1 MATNIEQALHRF
13 RVGTDADDA
22 QRRREVSALRFQV
35 PALAWPDDVKE
46 QRKPQIVGGVALP
59 QRPML
64 SIPSLDQPIQLT
76 LNAERAAKLGIHI
89 HPISEEADDETADV
103 IQGLYRRIEVDSR
116 ASLARTWAYER
127 AVKCGRGYYRVLTEP
142 DPDAGSP
149 FDQKIS
155 IKRIL
160 QQASVVLDPFA
171 QEADGSDGEWAFL
184 VQDMPWDT
192 YIRRYPKSQMAA
204 FDADEFSLVG
214 VQTPEWVT
222 GEADSAGR
230 AVRVAEYYRLEYATR
245 RRVLLDDGSDAFDD
259 EVPEG
264 RIIREGDGSRSVE
277 EQVPTLWWSTINAV
291 EELAPAQTLD
301 GRYIP
306 IIPVIGRELI
316 PFEAQRRWVGII
328 EPNIDAARLL
338 NYSASSAV
346 ELASL
351 ESKAPY
357 LMVEGQEEGHEQEF
371 QLANVRNFPYL
382 RYKNVSL
389 NGTPAPPPQRT
400 QVDTSRLGPSMVLL
414 QQAREFIHQGTGA
427 FESALGQQSQTAR
440 SGRSVLALQQQYEQG
455 SSHFLDN
462 LAEIS
467 LTYEATVVLDLIP
480 TIYDRPGRVARIL
493 DQEDETQTVLLNAP
507 FMRDPRTLRPRQ
519 VPAPGMGAGLPP
531 GLPPGAGPLVGPP
544 VPSPQG
550 MPSPPRLGGPPMGPP
565 PMGPPPMGPPPMGG
579 AQMGPPQMGP
589 PQAGGPSSP
598 ETWNY
603 DLRKGRY
610 GVVVTIG
617 RSFKSRALEGAD
629 EMAQLF
635 QANPSLFPILGDLYL
650 KFRDFPGHNE
660 AAARVK
666 KLLPPPLQEQ
676 DGQPD
681 AQQLQ
686 QQLQQQ
692 GEMLQQLTQALD
704 AKTREI
710 ETDAVKERAT
720 TAREQQRLAA
730 DAQREQSDLQARMD
744 MERMKNETQLA
755 IAQMKIQAG
764 EAKAV
769 FEATTKRVG
778 TESQWQ
784 YDEEMKAQ
792 QQRADTDLAVLK
804 GAMQG
809 ATPGGPAVTSAP
821 VIPPPEEEGYGP
833 GV

>member
-1 MATNIEQALHRF
+1 MATDIAQALDRF
-13 RVGTDADDA
+13 RLGVDADNE

-89 HPISEEADDETADV
+89 HPISEEADDETAEV

-116 ASLARTWAYER
+116 ASLARTWAFER

-149 FDQKIS
+149 FDQKIV

-171 QEADGSDGEWAFL
+171 QEADGSDGQWAFL

-192 YIRRYPKSQMAA
+192 YIRKYPKSEMAA

-222 GEADSAGR
+222 GEADAAGR
-230 AVRVAEYYRLEYATR
+230 AVRVAEYYRLEYTTR

-264 RIIREGDGSRSVE
+264 RTVREGDGARAVE
-277 EQVPTLWWSTINAV
+277 EPIPTLWWSTINAV

-328 EPNIDAARLL
+328 EPNEDAARLL

-382 RYKNVSL
+382 RYRNVSL

-427 FESALGQQSQTAR
+427 FESALGQQSQMAR
-440 SGRSVLALQQQYEQG
+440 SGRSVLALQQQYDQG

-467 LTYEATVVLDLIP
+467 LTYEAKVILDLIP
-480 TIYDRPGRVARIL
+480 QIYDRPGRVARIL
-493 DQEDETQTVLLNAP
+493 DQEDDTQTVLLNAP
-507 FMRDPRTLRPRQ
+507 FTRDPRTQRPRVVRPPAGMPTGPVGAPLRPSDLGSG
-519 VPAPGMGAGLPP
+519 PGGGMA
-531 GLPPGAGPLVGPP
+531 VGGGP
-544 VPSPQG
+544 VPPAGAPAFPQG
-550 MPSPPRLGGPPMGPP
+550 SPPPPLGAGPP
-565 PMGPPPMGPPPMGG
+565 PMGPPSLGPPPMG
-579 AQMGPPQMGP
+579 APPP
-589 PQAGGPSSP
+589 GGPSP
-598 ETWNY
+598 ETWHY

-629 EMAQLF
+629 EMGQLF
-635 QANPSLFPILGDLYL
+635 QANPALFPILGDLYL

-676 DGQPD
+676 TGQPD
-681 AQQLQ
+681 VQQLQ
-686 QQLQQQ
+686 MQLQQQ
-692 GEMLQQLTQALD
+692 GEMLTQLTQALD

-710 ETDAVKERAT
+710 ETDAVKERAVT
-720 TAREQQRLAA
+720 EREQQRLLS
-730 DAQREQSDLQARMD
+730 DAQREQVDLQMRMD

-755 IAQMKIQAG
+755 IAQMKIQAD

-784 YDEEMKAQ
+784 YDDERQSQ
-792 QQRADTDLAVLK
+792 QQRATAELALLK
-804 GAMQG
+804 GALQT
-809 ATPGGPAVTSAP
+809 APTPTADVVNTPN
-821 VIPPPEEEGYGP
+821 EDGYGP
-833 GV
+833 GVV

>member
-1 MATNIEQALHRF
+1 MATDITQALDRF
-13 RVGTDADDA
+13 RVGTDADKE

-46 QRKPQIVGGVALP
+46 QRKPQVVGGVALP

-89 HPISEEADDETADV
+89 HPISEEADDETAEV

-116 ASLARTWAYER
+116 ASLARTWAFER

-149 FDQKIS
+149 FDQKIT

-171 QEADGSDGEWAFL
+171 QEADGSDGQWAFL

-192 YIRRYPKSQMAA
+192 YIRKYPESEMAA

-259 EVPEG
+259 EIPDG
-264 RIIREGDGSRSVE
+264 RTAREGDGARAME

-328 EPNIDAARLL
+328 EPNADAARLL

-440 SGRSVLALQQQYEQG
+440 SGRSVLALQQQYDQG

-467 LTYEATVVLDLIP
+467 LTYEAKVVLDLIP

-507 FMRDPRTLRPRQ
+507 FMRDPRTQRPRQ
-519 VPAPGMGAGLPP
+519 VPGPPPGMGVGP
-531 GLPPGAGPLVGPP
+531 PPGAPPGPGPLAGPP
-544 VPSPQG
+544 MLSQG
-550 MPSPPRLGGPPMGPP
+550 MPPPPGLGGPPMGPP
-565 PMGPPPMGPPPMGG
+565 
-579 AQMGPPQMGP
+579 MGPPQMGP
-589 PQAGGPSSP
+589 PMGPSSP
-598 ETWNY
+598 ETWEY

-629 EMAQLF
+629 EMGQLF

-666 KLLPPPLQEQ
+666 KLLPPPLQET

-720 TAREQQRLAA
+720 TEREQQRLMA
-730 DAQREQSDLQARMD
+730 DAQREQADLQARMD

-792 QQRADTDLAVLK
+792 QQRADTDLVVLK

-809 ATPGGPAVTSAP
+809 AAAGAPATTTVS
-821 VIPPPEEEGYGP
+821 VISPPEEEEGYGH

>member
-1 MATNIEQALHRF
+1 MARTDIQQALDRF
-13 RVGTDADDA
+13 RVGTDADAA

-64 SIPSLDQPIQLT
+64 SIPSLDAPIQLT

-89 HPISEEADDETADV
+89 HPISETADDETAEV

-116 ASLARTWAYER
+116 ASLARTWAFER

-149 FDQKIS
+149 FDQKIT

-171 QEADGSDGEWAFL
+171 QEPDGSDGQWAFL

-192 YIRRYPKSQMAA
+192 YIRKYPDSEMAA

-214 VQTPEWVT
+214 VQPPEWVT
-222 GEADSAGR
+222 GEAASAGR

-259 EVPEG
+259 EIPDG
-264 RIIREGDGSRSVE
+264 RTARAGDGARAME

-328 EPNIDAARLL
+328 EPNEDAARLL

-427 FESALGQQSQTAR
+427 FESALGQESQMAR

-467 LTYEATVVLDLIP
+467 LTYEAKVILDLIP

-507 FMRDPRTLRPRQ
+507 FMRDPRTQRPRR
-519 VPAPGMGAGLPP
+519 VLGPPPGMGVGPPP
-531 GLPPGAGPLVGPP
+531 GPPPGAGPLAGPP
-544 VPSPQG
+544 MLPQG
-550 MPSPPRLGGPPMGPP
+550 MPPPPGLGGPPMGPPMGPP
-565 PMGPPPMGPPPMGG
+565 PMGPPMGPPPM
-579 AQMGPPQMGP
+579 
-589 PQAGGPSSP
+589 GPSSP
-598 ETWNY
+598 ETWEY

-629 EMAQLF
+629 EMGQLF

-720 TAREQQRLAA
+720 TEREQQRLMA
-730 DAQREQSDLQARMD
+730 DAQREQADLQARMD

-784 YDEEMKAQ
+784 YDEEMKVQ
-792 QQRADTDLAVLK
+792 QQRADTELAVLK

-809 ATPGGPAVTSAP
+809 AAAGAPASTTVS
-821 VIPPPEEEGYGP
+821 VISPPEEEEGYGH

>member
-1 MATNIEQALHRF
+1 MATNIEQALDRF

-89 HPISEEADDETADV
+89 HPISEAADDETAEV

-116 ASLARTWAYER
+116 ASLARTWAFER
-127 AVKCGRGYYRVLTEP
+127 AVKCGRGYYRVLTEA

-149 FDQKIS
+149 FDQKIT

-171 QEADGSDGEWAFL
+171 QEPDGSDGQWAFL

-192 YIRRYPKSQMAA
+192 YIRKYPKSQMAA
-204 FDADEFSLVG
+204 FDEDELSLVG

-230 AVRVAEYYRLEYATR
+230 AVRVAEYYRLEYAAR

-259 EVPEG
+259 EIPEG
-264 RIIREGDGSRSVE
+264 RTVREGDGARAVE

-291 EELAPAQTLD
+291 EELAPAQTLN

-328 EPNIDAARLL
+328 EPNEDAARLL

-462 LAEIS
+462 LADIS
-467 LTYEATVVLDLIP
+467 LTYEAKVILDLIP
-480 TIYDRPGRVARIL
+480 QIYDRPGRVARIL

-507 FMRDPRTLRPRQ
+507 FMRDPQTQRPRRM
-519 VPAPGMGAGLPP
+519 PTLGPEMGPPPGPPGAFPSAGPPVLPP
-531 GLPPGAGPLVGPP
+531 GMPPPPLGPGTPPMGPP
-544 VPSPQG
+544 MG
-550 MPSPPRLGGPPMGPP
+550 GPPMGGPPMGPP
-565 PMGPPPMGPPPMGG
+565 MGGPP
-579 AQMGPPQMGP
+579 
-589 PQAGGPSSP
+589 SP

-610 GVVVTIG
+610 GVVVTVG

-629 EMAQLF
+629 EMGQLF

-650 KFRDFPGHNE
+650 KFRDCPGHNE

-686 QQLQQQ
+686 MQLQQQ
-692 GEMLQQLTQALD
+692 GEVLQQLTQALD

-710 ETDAVKERAT
+710 ETDAVKEQAV
-720 TAREQQRLAA
+720 TAREQQRLMA
-730 DAQREQSDLQARMD
+730 DAQREQADLQARMD

-784 YDEEMKAQ
+784 YDEEMQAQ
-792 QQRADTDLAVLK
+792 QRRADTELAVLK
-804 GAMQG
+804 GAM
-809 ATPGGPAVTSAP
+809 ASAP
-821 VIPPPEEEGYGP
+821 TAPTTVSVVRTGEIPGPPREETGEEPGYG
-833 GV
+833 V

>member
-1 MATNIEQALHRF
+1 MATDIQQALERF
-13 RVGTDADDA
+13 RVGVDADEA

-76 LNAERAAKLGIHI
+76 LNAERAARLGVQI
-89 HPISEEADDETADV
+89 HPVSEDADDDTAEV
-103 IQGLYRRIEVDSR
+103 IQGLYRRIEVESR
-116 ASLARTWAYER
+116 AGLARSWAFER
-127 AVKCGRGYYRVLTEP
+127 AVKCGRGFYRILTEP
-142 DPDAGSP
+142 DPDSGSP
-149 FDQKIS
+149 FDQKIT

-171 QEADGSDGEWAFL
+171 QEADGSDGQWAFL
-184 VQDMPWDT
+184 VNDMPWEA
-192 YIRRYPKSQMAA
+192 YIRKYPHSQMAA
-204 FDADEFSLVG
+204 FDDDEFSLVG
-214 VQTPEWVT
+214 MKTPNWIT

-245 RRVLLDDGSDAFDD
+245 RRVLLDDGTDAFDD

-264 RIIREGDGSRSVE
+264 RTIRDGDEARALE
-277 EQVPTLWWSTINAV
+277 ESVPTLWWSTINAV

-306 IIPVIGRELI
+306 IIPVVGRELI

-328 EPNIDAARLL
+328 EPNEDAARLL

-427 FESALGQQSQTAR
+427 FESALGQQTPSAK
-440 SGRSVLALQQQYEQG
+440 SGRAVLALQQQHEQG

-467 LTYEATVVLDLIP
+467 LTYEAKVILDLLP
-480 TIYDRPGRVARIL
+480 RIYDRPGRVARIL
-493 DQEDETQTVLLNAP
+493 DKEDSARTVLLNAP
-507 FMRDPRTLRPRQ
+507 FTVDPRTQRPRP
-519 VPAPGMGAGLPP
+519 VGPGGPMGGP
-531 GLPPGAGPLVGPP
+531 LPPGASLTPLQG
-544 VPSPQG
+544 VPSP
-550 MPSPPRLGGPPMGPP
+550 PSGVGAPPMGAPPMGPP
-565 PMGPPPMGPPPMGG
+565 MGSPMGPPMGMPPTPPPS
-579 AQMGPPQMGP
+579 A
-589 PQAGGPSSP
+589 P
-598 ETWNY
+598 EVLYY
-603 DLRKGRY
+603 DLSKGRY
-610 GVVVTIG
+610 GVVVTVG
-617 RSFKSRALEGAD
+617 RSYKSRALEGAD

-650 KFRDFPGHNE
+650 KFRDFPGHLE
-660 AAARVK
+660 ASERMK
-666 KLLPPPLQEQ
+666 KLLPPPLQEP

-681 AQQLQ
+681 PQQLQ
-686 QQLQQQ
+686 LQLQQQ
-692 GEMLQQLTQALD
+692 GQMLQQLTQALD
-704 AKTREI
+704 AKTREV
-710 ETDAVKERAT
+710 ETDAVKEQAVT
-720 TAREQQRLAA
+720 QREQQRLMA
-730 DAQREQSDLQARMD
+730 DAQREQADLQARMD

-755 IAQMKIQAG
+755 IAQMKIQAN

-769 FEATTKRVG
+769 FDATTKRVG
-778 TESQWQ
+778 TQSQWQ

-792 QQRADTDLAVLK
+792 QQRADRELAMLK
-804 GAMQG
+804 GAMK
-809 ATPGGPAVTSAP
+809 AAPSASTTMAVLST
-821 VIPPPEEEGYGP
+821 PEEEEPGYGP

>member
-1 MATNIEQALHRF
+1 MAMTDIQQALDRF
-13 RVGTDADDA
+13 RVGVDADNE

-46 QRKPQIVGGVALP
+46 QRKPQVVGGVALP

-76 LNAERAAKLGIHI
+76 LNAERAARLGVQI
-89 HPISEEADDETADV
+89 HPISEEADDDTAEV

-116 ASLARTWAYER
+116 ASLARTWAFER

-142 DPDAGSP
+142 DPDSGSP
-149 FDQKIS
+149 FDQKIV

-160 QQASVVLDPFA
+160 QQAAVVLDPFA
-171 QEADGSDGEWAFL
+171 QEPDGSDGQWAFL
-184 VQDMPWDT
+184 VQDLPWEV
-192 YIRRYPKSQMAA
+192 YRRRYPQSQMAG
-204 FDADEFSLVG
+204 FDDDDFSLVG
-214 VQTPEWVT
+214 VQTPDWIT

-259 EVPEG
+259 ELPEG
-264 RIIREGDGSRSVE
+264 RTVREGDGARSVE

-301 GRYIP
+301 GRFIP

-316 PFEAQRRWVGII
+316 PFEGERRYVGII
-328 EPNIDAARLL
+328 EPNEDAARLL

-371 QLANVRNFPYL
+371 QLANTRNFPYL

-467 LTYEATVVLDLIP
+467 LTYEAKVILDLLP
-480 TIYDRPGRVARIL
+480 RIYDRPGRVARLL
-493 DQEDETQTVLLNAP
+493 DQEDEPQTVLLNAP
-507 FMRDPRTLRPRQ
+507 FTTDPRTQRPRRVDAPLR
-519 VPAPGMGAGLPP
+519 VPGGAVRPPPPPDALRGRPPGPPLPP
-531 GLPPGAGPLVGPP
+531 GGPPGAPPGVLPPPFGPGGPPVGPP
-544 VPSPQG
+544 PMG
-550 MPSPPRLGGPPMGPP
+550 APPMGPGGPPMG
-565 PMGPPPMGPPPMGG
+565 GPPPMAPPGPPP
-579 AQMGPPQMGP
+579 
-589 PQAGGPSSP
+589 P
-598 ETWNY
+598 EVKHY

-610 GVVVTIG
+610 GVVVTVG
-617 RSFKSRALEGAD
+617 RSYKSRALEGAD
-629 EMAQLF
+629 ELGNLF

-666 KLLPPPLQEQ
+666 KLLPPPLQDQ

-686 QQLQQQ
+686 QQLAEQ
-692 GEMLQQLTQALD
+692 GQMLQQLTQALE
-704 AKTREI
+704 AKTRELD
-710 ETDAVKERAT
+710 TDAVKEQAT
-720 TAREQQRLAA
+720 TVREQQRLAA
-730 DAQREQSDLQARMD
+730 DAQREQADLAARMD

-755 IAQMKIQAG
+755 IAQMKIQAD
-764 EAKAV
+764 EAKAL

-784 YDEEMKAQ
+784 YDEEMQARAQ
-792 QQRADTDLAVLK
+792 QQARELTLLK
-804 GAMQG
+804 A
-809 ATPGGPAVTSAP
+809 AASKL
-821 VIPPPEEEGYGP
+821 PPEPEEPGYGP